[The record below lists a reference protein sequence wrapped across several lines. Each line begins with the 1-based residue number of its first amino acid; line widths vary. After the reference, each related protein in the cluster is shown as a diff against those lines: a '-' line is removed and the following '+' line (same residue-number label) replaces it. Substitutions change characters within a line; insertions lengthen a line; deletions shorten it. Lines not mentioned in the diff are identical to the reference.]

1 MHAIISNLADVP
13 VRQVHAII
21 SNLADALVR
30 QVPAIISNLAD
41 APVRQVPAIIWN
53 HADTLPLTVDLTPQ
67 TAPSPIRRLFHQI
80 GFHGVGINIVDHIV
94 QMVFIPYVSVE
105 VFRLPEIAFSPK
117 YLIRL
122 VRRNRLPL
130 LKNRGKWPSFFHLNQ
145 DMDVIRHDTPSDKV
159 VPNAIV
165 EFYCLF
171 K

>member
-1 MHAIISNLADVP
+1 ML
-13 VRQVHAII
+13 
-21 SNLADALVR
+21 
-30 QVPAIISNLAD
+30 
-41 APVRQVPAIIWN
+41 
-53 HADTLPLTVDLTPQ
+53 
-67 TAPSPIRRLFHQI
+67 
-80 GFHGVGINIVDHIV
+80 
-94 QMVFIPYVSVE
+94 FIPYVSVE

-130 LKNRGKWPSFFHLNQ
+130 LKNRGKRPSFFHFNQ